1 LKSVFQY
8 FYKTEKHPVLP
19 DHDYEL
25 LLRCL
30 RREADAEYELF
41 QRYAPKMFGL
51 CLRYGGNE
59 TEAEDM
65 LQEGFIRLFSSLVDF
80 RFEGNLDGWVK
91 RIFVNTALNYCRG
104 KQKTVQEMELTE
116 VLENEITGEDVL
128 SSISAREL
136 LALIQLLPPGF
147 RTIFNLYAIEEYNHR
162 EIAEML
168 GITEGT
174 SKSQY
179 HRARKAIRQMINERE
194 K

>member
-1 LKSVFQY
+1 M
-8 FYKTEKHPVLP
+8 P
-19 DHDYEL
+19 DNDYEL

-30 RREADAEYELF
+30 RKEVDAEYMLYE
-41 QRYAPKMFGL
+41 RYAARMYGL

-59 TEAEDM
+59 AEAEDM
-65 LQEGFIRLFSSLVDF
+65 LQEGFMKLFSSLRDF

-91 RIFVNTALNYCRG
+91 RIFVTTALNYRRI
-104 KQKTVQEMELTE
+104 QKTGPAVELTE
-116 VLENEITGEDVL
+116 EVESETVREDIL
-128 SSISAREL
+128 SNISVKDL
-136 LALIQLLPPGF
+136 LALIRRLPPGF
-147 RTIFNLYAIEEYNHR
+147 RTIFNLYAIEEYNHK

-179 HRARKAIRQMINERE
+179 HRARKAIRQMINETE